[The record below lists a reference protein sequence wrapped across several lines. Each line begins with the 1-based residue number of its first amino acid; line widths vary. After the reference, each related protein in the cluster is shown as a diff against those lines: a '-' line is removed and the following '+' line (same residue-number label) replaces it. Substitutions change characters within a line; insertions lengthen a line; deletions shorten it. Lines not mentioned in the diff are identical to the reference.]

1 MFVFVCVCVCVC
13 VCMCM
18 RAHACVCVSPFKY
31 VSWALLDVEYFEL
44 SQLEVGVGE
53 GNQCFKESP

>member
-1 MFVFVCVCVCVC
+1 MCVCVHARACVC
-13 VCMCM
+13 V
-18 RAHACVCVSPFKY
+18 CVCVSPFKY

-53 GNQCFKESP
+53 GHQCFKESP